1 MRPLVLG
8 LILGA
13 WATMLGMSPL
23 LPALGNA
30 AALKVQFQQFDGQFE
45 KVPDGQIRCL
55 IILPKPMVDA
65 IEGKTEHAQVAMS
78 GYPAHDSRLILTCE
92 VVSD

>member
-1 MRPLVLG
+1 MKRIAIIMAL
-8 LILGA
+8 
-13 WATMLGMSPL
+13 AT
-23 LPALGNA
+23 LPAGA
-30 AALKVQFQQFDGQFE
+30 GIAMSVIARAWPVQFQQFDGQFE

-65 IEGKTEHAQVAMS
+65 IEGVKEHAQVAMS

-92 VVSD
+92 VVND